1 LAVGREPLAQDITMT
16 LPLVALVGRPNV
28 GKSSLFNRIV
38 GERLAIVEAIPG
50 TTRDRLYAAAD
61 WAGRNFN
68 VVDTGGLEVG
78 EVADMGLRIR
88 NQVTVA
94 VDEADVIVMVVDL
107 RDGVTAADEEVA
119 VLLRLS
125 GKPVVLAANKG
136 DSAAHRHNAADFW
149 SLGLGEPLAIS
160 ALHGTGSGDLL
171 DAVVAH
177 LPPAEAPADEDA
189 VRIAIVGRPN
199 VGKSSLLNRL
209 LGEDRVIVSPVP
221 GTTRDPI
228 DVSVRYMEHDITLID
243 TAGIR
248 RRGRVQP
255 GIEKYS
261 VLRAVRAV
269 ERADVV
275 ALLIDAVDGVTAQ
288 DAHVASVI
296 EEYGKGAILCVNKWD
311 LVEKDTH
318 TADAYARTV
327 RKELSFL
334 PYAPVVFMSALTG
347 QRATK
352 VLERALEIAAVRTMR
367 VATGELNRFV
377 AEAQAMHNPPSHKG
391 RPLRIRYATQA
402 GVAPPVFVFFVNDP
416 ELVHFTYERFL
427 ENQLRARFGYEG
439 TAIRLVFR
447 GGEDRHKDH

>member
-1 LAVGREPLAQDITMT
+1 MDI
-16 LPLVALVGRPNV
+16 PLVALVGRPNV

-50 TTRDRLYAAAD
+50 TTRDRLYASAD
-61 WAGRNFN
+61 WAGRHFN

-78 EVADMGLRIR
+78 EVADMGVRIR
-88 NQVTVA
+88 NQAAVA
-94 VDEADVIVMVVDL
+94 VTEADVIVMVVDL
-107 RDGVTAADEEVA
+107 REGVTAADEEVA
-119 VLLRLS
+119 TYLRQS

-136 DSAAHRHNAADFW
+136 DSAGQRQNAADFW
-149 SLGLGEPLAIS
+149 ALGLGEPYPVS
-160 ALHGTGSGDLL
+160 AVHGTGTGDLL
-171 DAVVAH
+171 DAVAAH

-189 VRIAIVGRPN
+189 VRVAIVGRPN

-228 DVSVRYMEHDITLID
+228 DVRVRYLERDITLID

-248 RRGRVQP
+248 RRGRVEP

-275 ALLIDAVDGVTAQ
+275 ALLIDATEGVTAQ

-296 EEYGKGAILCVNKWD
+296 EQFGKGAVLCVNKWD

-318 TADAYARTV
+318 TADSYGRKV
-327 RKELSFL
+327 REELKFL
-334 PYAPVVFMSALTG
+334 PYAPILFISALTG

-352 VLERALEIAAVRTMR
+352 VLERAVEIAVVRTMR
-367 VATGELNRFV
+367 VPTGELNRFMT
-377 AEAQAMHNPPSHKG
+377 EAQGRHSPPSHKG
-391 RPLRIRYATQA
+391 RPLKIRYVTQA

-416 ELVHFTYERFL
+416 ELVHFSYERYL
-427 ENQLRARFGYEG
+427 ENQLRERFGYEG

-447 GGEDRHKDH
+447 GGEDRHAAP

>member
-1 LAVGREPLAQDITMT
+1 MT

-50 TTRDRLYAAAD
+50 TTRDRLYAAAE
-61 WAGRNFN
+61 WAGRNFS

-78 EVADMGLRIR
+78 EVADMGERIR
-88 NQVTVA
+88 NQVSVA
-94 VDEADVIVMVVDL
+94 VAEADVIVMVVDL
-107 RDGVTAADEEVA
+107 RDGVTSADTEVA
-119 VLLRLS
+119 TLLRQS
-125 GKPVVLAANKG
+125 SKPVVLAANKG
-136 DSAAHRHNAADFW
+136 DSAAYRLNAADFW
-149 SLGLGEPLAIS
+149 PLGLGEPFAVS

-171 DAVVAH
+171 DAVIAH
-177 LPPAEAPADEDA
+177 LPPVEAPVDEGD
-189 VRIAIVGRPN
+189 VRVAIVGRPN
-199 VGKSSLLNRL
+199 VGKSSLLNQL
-209 LGEDRVIVSPVP
+209 LGEDRVIVSPVA

-228 DVSVRYMEHDITLID
+228 DVRVRYAEHDITLVD

-269 ERADVV
+269 ERADIV
-275 ALLIDAVDGVTAQ
+275 ALLIDAPDGVTAQ

-318 TADAYARTV
+318 TADAFERIV
-327 RKELSFL
+327 RNELKFL
-334 PYAPVVFMSALTG
+334 PYAPILFISALTG
-347 QRATK
+347 QRTTK
-352 VLERALEIAAVRTMR
+352 VLERAVEIAAVRAMR
-367 VATGELNRFV
+367 VTTGELNRFV
-377 AEAQAMHNPPSHKG
+377 AEVQAMHNPPSHKG
-391 RPLRIRYATQA
+391 RPLRIRYATQV

-416 ELVHFTYERFL
+416 ELLHFSYERFL
-427 ENQLRARFGYEG
+427 ENKLRERFGYAG

-447 GGEDRHKDH
+447 GGEDRHLDK